1 MDVTGNST
9 EIFERQNIIMPTS
22 HIIGTGSSIP
32 ERVLSNQE
40 LEQIVETS
48 DEWIIRR
55 SGIKERRIS
64 HNDREETATDLATK
78 ASKKALHMAGIETD
92 ELDLIVAGTVTP
104 DRQFPSTAC
113 MVQNNL
119 HAPNAAAYDLSAG
132 CTGFLFALKSVDDSI
147 RAGSCRNALVIGVE
161 RLSSILNWQ
170 DRGTCVLMGDGA
182 GAVVVS
188 AKDEPGGVLST
199 HIRSDGRFWELLHTE
214 WGNTYIPDTLDGMDI
229 KPFYMIMEG
238 NKVFKIAVERMS
250 DIAKKALIHNHIT
263 SEDISLVVPH
273 QANIRIIQALAK
285 SLGISMDS
293 VFTNIEKYGNTS
305 SATIPIALDEAHRQG
320 RVGRGD
326 KILMVSFGAGL
337 TWASSVVQW
346 SMDKFQEQKEESN

>member
-1 MDVTGNST
+1 
-9 EIFERQNIIMPTS
+9 MPTS

-32 ERVLSNQE
+32 ERVLSNKE

-55 SGIKERRIS
+55 SGIQERRIS
-64 HNDREETATDLATK
+64 HTDRKETATDLATK
-78 ASKKALHMAGIETD
+78 ASAKALAMAGIKAD

-119 HAPNAAAYDLSAG
+119 HALNAAAYDLSAG
-132 CTGFLFALKSVDDSI
+132 CTGFLFALKTVDDSI

-199 HIRSDGRFWELLHTE
+199 HIRSDGTFWELLHTE

-250 DIAKKALIHNHIT
+250 DIAGKALIHNNFT
-263 SEDISLVVPH
+263 SENISLVIPH

-285 SLGISMDS
+285 SLGVSMDK
-293 VFTNIEKYGNTS
+293 VFTNIQKYGNTS
-305 SATIPIALDEAHRQG
+305 SATIPIALDEAYREG
-320 RVGRGD
+320 RID
-326 KILMVSFGAGL
+326 KGNNILMVSFGAGL

-346 SMDKFQEQKEESN
+346 SMHRLHEGKEESI

>member
-1 MDVTGNST
+1 
-9 EIFERQNIIMPTS
+9 MPTS
-22 HIIGTGSSIP
+22 HITGTGSSIP
-32 ERVLSNQE
+32 KRVLSNKE

-64 HNDREETATDLATK
+64 HNGRNETATDLATE
-78 ASKKALHMAGIETD
+78 ASNKALTMAGVTPD

-113 MVQNNL
+113 MVQNNIR
-119 HAPNAAAYDLSAG
+119 AANAAAYDLSAG
-132 CTGFLFALKSVDDSI
+132 CTGFLFALKTVDDSI
-147 RAGSCRNALVIGVE
+147 RAGTCRNALVIGVE
-161 RLSSILNWQ
+161 RLSSILNWR

-199 HIRSDGRFWELLHTE
+199 HIRSDGTFWELLHTE
-214 WGNTYIPDTLDGMDI
+214 WGNTYIPDTLDGVDI

-250 DIAKKALIHNHIT
+250 DIAGKALIHNKFT
-263 SEDISLVVPH
+263 GDDIALVVPH
-273 QANIRIIQALAK
+273 QANIRIIQALAR
-285 SLGISMDS
+285 SLGLSMDK
-293 VFTNIEKYGNTS
+293 VFTNIQKYGNTS
-305 SATIPIALDEAHRQG
+305 SATIPIALDEAYRGG
-320 RVGRGD
+320 RVD
-326 KILMVSFGAGL
+326 KSDNILMVSFGAGL
-337 TWASSVVQW
+337 TWASSVVRW
-346 SMDKFQEQKEESN
+346 SMDRFNARKGV

>member
-1 MDVTGNST
+1 
-9 EIFERQNIIMPTS
+9 MPTS
-22 HIIGTGSSIP
+22 HITGTGSSIP
-32 ERVLSNQE
+32 KRVLSNKE

-64 HNDREETATDLATK
+64 HNSRNETATDLATE
-78 ASKKALHMAGIETD
+78 ASNKALTMAGVTPD

-113 MVQNNL
+113 MVQNNI
-119 HAPNAAAYDLSAG
+119 HAANAAAYDLSAG
-132 CTGFLFALKSVDDSI
+132 CTGFLFALKTVDDSI
-147 RAGSCRNALVIGVE
+147 RAGTCRNALVIGVE
-161 RLSSILNWQ
+161 RLSSILNWR

-199 HIRSDGRFWELLHTE
+199 HIRSDGTFWELLHTE

-250 DIAKKALIHNHIT
+250 SIAGKALIHNKFT
-263 SEDISLVVPH
+263 SDDIALVVPH
-273 QANIRIIQALAK
+273 QANIRIIQALAR
-285 SLGISMDS
+285 SLGVSMDK
-293 VFTNIEKYGNTS
+293 VFTNIQKYGNTS
-305 SATIPIALDEAHRQG
+305 SATIPIALDEAY
-320 RVGRGD
+320 RGGLID
-326 KILMVSFGAGL
+326 KSDNILMVSFGAGL
-337 TWASSVVQW
+337 TWASSVIRW
-346 SMDKFQEQKEESN
+346 SMDKFHERKGESI

>member
-1 MDVTGNST
+1 
-9 EIFERQNIIMPTS
+9 MPTS

-32 ERVLSNQE
+32 ERVLSNEE

-64 HNDREETATDLATK
+64 HTDREETATDLATK
-78 ASKKALHMAGIETD
+78 ASTKALAMAGIRPD

-119 HAPNAAAYDLSAG
+119 HASNAAAYDLSAG
-132 CTGFLFALKSVDDSI
+132 CTGFLFALKTVDDSI

-188 AKDEPGGVLST
+188 AKDEPGGVLSA
-199 HIRSDGRFWELLHTE
+199 HIQSDGTFWELLHTE

-250 DIAKKALIHNHIT
+250 DIAEKALIHNEFT
-263 SEDISLVVPH
+263 SENISLVIPH

-285 SLGISMDS
+285 SLRVSMDR
-293 VFTNIEKYGNTS
+293 VFTNIQKYGNTS
-305 SATIPIALDEAHRQG
+305 SATIPIALDEAYREG
-320 RVGRGD
+320 RID
-326 KILMVSFGAGL
+326 KGNNILLVSFGAGL
-337 TWASSVVQW
+337 TWASSIVRW
-346 SMDKFQEQKEESN
+346 SMHRFHEGKEKSI